1 MKKIF
6 ISILSAAMFAACAKT
21 ETEDVIPVNPE
32 PEDEAQTVYVEI
44 GATTGSNTK
53 ATYDENLKAY
63 WEAGDQILAVQGSAT
78 SKTNE
83 TGSSK
88 EYTANA
94 ESLMLSNGDNTN
106 EGTFN
111 GNITVHDSNNRYF
124 HFAYPS
130 NTTLRTIT
138 KTNGYSGIDKSYAT
152 TTTCSYTVPS
162 EQDGKWTP
170 FLCTSTTEKTT
181 ATNIT
186 NIDFGTSLNACL
198 AVRVFYHDGKTP
210 KPVKRI
216 RITSGNNIV
225 GTISATTANDGAF
238 SANMFASA
246 GGGTEINADNLH
258 TIAKLGNNY
267 EYRFEVLPVD
277 AGVLTVELVDAAGSK
292 IIRQTNPKTFKA
304 NTRSGVNVVW
314 DDATVNIDDK
324 PLTWYDDYAKNGF
337 SDMGANSVYVKGAK
351 IRGVGI
357 ENVKVIGVRLR
368 KLTDDG
374 QETGDENITYHP
386 NPDLSSLSSD
396 ENGTLS
402 FDSQLDNIPSGNY
415 YVRPYAII
423 INSDGAEQEI
433 ISTVHTAIVTSIP
446 TITSHTIRSSYN
458 NNSAVAKNNDLAGD
472 KIYTTVSLNDTFA
485 AVNLIE
491 SATLHYGGN
500 TFAIDAKGS
509 EVPTG
514 SIAYQ
519 QYSDCYAEIVF
530 KNGYT
535 LTTPKYTVN
544 VTGIPYEYI
553 FTDKS
558 ESTIKNDGWTWNNSV
573 GITSNQLHI
582 ANGRNNTGF
591 VVSRN
596 FYLPNNQNI
605 ETNCTL
611 VHRYY
616 RIGSGSANAYIG
628 ATASATSI
636 ASTTIKCTAS
646 GTLATGKNDDL
657 RTNTG
662 DITLTPSQDRVSI
675 SADRNGVG
683 TSYHYI
689 RSLKINYK

>member
-53 ATYDENLKAY
+53 ATYDENLAAY
-63 WEAGDQILAVQGSAT
+63 WEAGDQILAVQGSASSKDWVAFGGT
-78 SKTNE
+78 EYADGEPLSINSGEKTNSAIF
-83 TGSSK
+83 TGDIEVK
-88 EYTANA
+88 
-94 ESLMLSNGDNTN
+94 DNN
-106 EGTFN
+106 
-111 GNITVHDSNNRYF
+111 NNRFF

-130 NTTLRTIT
+130 NISLQT
-138 KTNGYSGIDKSYAT
+138 KTNIPATIFGSVTT
-152 TTTCSYTVPS
+152 TTTCSYTVPA

-170 FLCTSTTEKTT
+170 FLCTSTADKTT
-181 ATNIT
+181 AGNIKS
-186 NIDFGTSLNACL
+186 IDFGTSRNACF
-198 AVRVFYHDGKTP
+198 AVRVFETNGKTP
-210 KPVKRI
+210 KKI
-216 RITSGNNIV
+216 KSITITAENNIV
-225 GTISATTANDGAF
+225 GTISATTENDGSF
-238 SANMFASA
+238 NDDKVVFGIS
-246 GGGTEINADNLH
+246 GGGNMITADNLQN
-258 TIAKLGNNY
+258 IEPLNGLY
-267 EYRFEVLPVD
+267 EYRFEVLPVES
-277 AGVLTVELVDAAGSK
+277 GKITLTLSDESGSQIIREANSK
-292 IIRQTNPKTFKA
+292 IFAA
-304 NTRSGVNVVW
+304 NTRSGVNVYW
-314 DDATVNIDDK
+314 DDATISMDEPLSWYEDTTADKYSTLKTDVIYVNNV
-324 PLTWYDDYAKNGF
+324 A
-337 SDMGANSVYVKGAK
+337 VH
-351 IRGVGI
+351 GVGTSDI
-357 ENVKVIGVRLR
+357 TEVGVY
-368 KLTDDG
+368 
-374 QETGDENITYHP
+374 I
-386 NPDLSSLSSD
+386 
-396 ENGTLS
+396 NGTKYPENNVYLS
-402 FDSQLDNIPSGNY
+402 FNKEIAAYAGSGVY
-415 YVRPYAII
+415 TVKPYAVL
-423 INSDGAEQEI
+423 SGKGEI
-433 ISTVHTAIVTSIP
+433 TGEEKSVIVTGELSIA
-446 TITSHTIRSSYN
+446 SHTIRSSYN
-458 NNSAVAKNNDLAGD
+458 NNGTVAKTNDLNGD
-472 KIYTTVSLNDTFA
+472 KIYAAAAINDAYA
-485 AVNLIE
+485 AENLIE

-500 TFAIDAKGS
+500 TLAIDAKGS

-675 SADRNGVG
+675 SADRNGVI

>member
-21 ETEDVIPVNPE
+21 ETENVIPVNPE

-44 GATTGSNTK
+44 GATTGSDTK

-63 WEAGDQILAVQGSAT
+63 WEAGDQILAVQGHACDWKAGGNDKTIQADTLILNSGALTNSAIFAGT
-78 SKTNE
+78 INTQ
-83 TGSSK
+83 SSGAK
-88 EYTANA
+88 
-94 ESLMLSNGDNTN
+94 
-106 EGTFN
+106 
-111 GNITVHDSNNRYF
+111 YF
-124 HFAYPS
+124 HFAYPVTNTELYTYGKINAFNTS
-130 NTTLRTIT
+130 NTQT
-138 KTNGYSGIDKSYAT
+138 S
-152 TTTCSYTVPS
+152 TCTYTVPS

-181 ATNIT
+181 AANIT
-186 NIDFGTSLNACL
+186 NISFGKSRNACF
-198 AVRVFYHDGKTP
+198 AVRVFETDGKTP
-210 KPVKRI
+210 KKI
-216 RITSGNNIV
+216 KSITITAENNIV
-225 GTISATTANDGAF
+225 GTISATTENDGSF
-238 SANMFASA
+238 NDDKVVFGIS
-246 GGGTEINADNLH
+246 GGGNMITADNLQN
-258 TIAKLGNNY
+258 IEPLNGLY
-267 EYRFEVLPVD
+267 EYRFEVLPVES
-277 AGVLTVELVDAAGSK
+277 GKITLTLSDESGSQIIREANSK
-292 IIRQTNPKTFKA
+292 IFAA
-304 NTRSGVNVVW
+304 NTRSGVNVYW
-314 DDATVNIDDK
+314 DDATISMDEPLSWYEDTTADKYSTLKTDVIYVNNV
-324 PLTWYDDYAKNGF
+324 A
-337 SDMGANSVYVKGAK
+337 VH
-351 IRGVGI
+351 GVGTSDI
-357 ENVKVIGVRLR
+357 TEVGVY
-368 KLTDDG
+368 
-374 QETGDENITYHP
+374 I
-386 NPDLSSLSSD
+386 
-396 ENGTLS
+396 NGTKYPENNVYLS
-402 FDSQLDNIPSGNY
+402 FNKEIAAYAGSGVY
-415 YVRPYAII
+415 TVKPYAVL
-423 INSDGAEQEI
+423 SGKGEI
-433 ISTVHTAIVTSIP
+433 TGEEKSVIVTGELSIA
-446 TITSHTIRSSYN
+446 SHTIRSSYN
-458 NNSAVAKNNDLAGD
+458 NNGTVAKNKYLDGD
-472 KIYTTVSLNDTFA
+472 KIYATVSLNDTFA

-646 GTLATGKNDDL
+646 GTLAIGKNDDL

>member
-44 GATTGSNTK
+44 GATTGSDTK

-63 WEAGDQILAVQGSAT
+63 WEAGDQILVVQGLAVGNSYTITTKESTVQANSLNLTSGENSNSAIF
-78 SKTNE
+78 
-83 TGSSK
+83 
-88 EYTANA
+88 A
-94 ESLMLSNGDNTN
+94 
-106 EGTFN
+106 
-111 GNITVHDSNNRYF
+111 GNISTQTSDAKYF
-124 HFAYPS
+124 HFAYPASGTSLSTYGKKQGSSFS
-130 NTTLRTIT
+130 NVV
-138 KTNGYSGIDKSYAT
+138 N
-152 TTTCSYTVPS
+152 TTTCTYTVPS

-181 ATNIT
+181 AANIT

-198 AVRVFYHDGKTP
+198 AVRVFKHDGVTP
-210 KPVKRI
+210 KSVKRI
-216 RITSGNNIV
+216 RITAEKDIV

-238 SANMFASA
+238 SAGMFDKPT
-246 GGGTEINADNLH
+246 GGGTGINADNLH

-304 NTRSGVNVVW
+304 NYRSGINVVW
-314 DDATVNIDDK
+314 DDATISIDNQ

-337 SDMGANSVYVKGAK
+337 SNMGANSVYVKGAK

-374 QETGDENITYHP
+374 QETGDENIKYYP
-386 NPDLSSLSSD
+386 NSDLSSLSSD

-458 NNSAVAKNNDLAGD
+458 NNGAVAKNNDLDGD

-491 SATLHYGGN
+491 SATLHYGSN

-530 KNGYT
+530 KNGYKS
-535 LTTPKYTVN
+535 TTQSYTIN
-544 VTGIPYEYI
+544 VTGIPHIRTERAAKYTDFGWTSTGTITDAALGGIYNNATLTSPAFYI
-553 FTDKS
+553 PEPQTITVYTNISPSSGTTGNITVRCAS
-558 ESTIKNDGWTWNNSV
+558 ESTFDF
-573 GITSNQLHI
+573 
-582 ANGRNNTGF
+582 NGDNTRNTDVQAQEGM
-591 VVSRN
+591 
-596 FYLPNNQNI
+596 QQ
-605 ETNCTL
+605 
-611 VHRYY
+611 
-616 RIGSGSANAYIG
+616 
-628 ATASATSI
+628 
-636 ASTTIKCTAS
+636 
-646 GTLATGKNDDL
+646 
-657 RTNTG
+657 
-662 DITLTPSQDRVSI
+662 ITLTFKITNRVLPGS
-675 SADRNGVG
+675 R
-683 TSYHYI
+683 YI
-689 RSLKINYK
+689 KMNESKILYK

>member
-44 GATTGSNTK
+44 GATTGSDTK
-53 ATYDENLKAY
+53 ATYDKDLNAY
-63 WEAGDQILAVQGSAT
+63 WEAGDQILAVQGHACNWVAGGNKDTVKARELNILSGELTNSAIFKGT
-78 SKTNE
+78 IT
-83 TGSSK
+83 TQ
-88 EYTANA
+88 
-94 ESLMLSNGDNTN
+94 SNDAK
-106 EGTFN
+106 
-111 GNITVHDSNNRYF
+111 YF
-124 HFAYPS
+124 HFAYPTT
-130 NTTLRTIT
+130 NTELYTYGEIGAFG
-138 KTNGYSGIDKSYAT
+138 TNNSQ
-152 TTTCSYTVPS
+152 TTTCTYTVPA

-181 ATNIT
+181 AANIT
-186 NIDFGTSLNACL
+186 NIEFGESRNACF
-198 AVRVFYHDGKTP
+198 AVRVYGSDKTTP
-210 KPVKRI
+210 KKI
-216 RITSGNNIV
+216 KSITITAENNII
-225 GTISATTANDGAF
+225 GTLSATTENDASFANKTFGI
-238 SANMFASA
+238 S
-246 GGGTEINADNLH
+246 GGGNTITADNLQN
-258 TIAKLGNNY
+258 IEPLNGLY
-267 EYRFEVLPVD
+267 EYRFEVLPVES
-277 AGVLTVELVDAAGSK
+277 GKITLTLSDESGSQIIREANSK
-292 IIRQTNPKTFKA
+292 IFAA
-304 NTRSGVNVVW
+304 NTRSGVNVYW
-314 DDATVNIDDK
+314 DDATISMDEPLSWYEDTTADKYSTLKTDVIYVNNV
-324 PLTWYDDYAKNGF
+324 A
-337 SDMGANSVYVKGAK
+337 VH
-351 IRGVGI
+351 GVGTSDI
-357 ENVKVIGVRLR
+357 TEVGVY
-368 KLTDDG
+368 
-374 QETGDENITYHP
+374 I
-386 NPDLSSLSSD
+386 
-396 ENGTLS
+396 NGTKYPENNVYLS
-402 FDSQLDNIPSGNY
+402 FNKEIAAYAGSGVY
-415 YVRPYAII
+415 TVKPYAVL
-423 INSDGAEQEI
+423 SGKGEI
-433 ISTVHTAIVTSIP
+433 TGEEKSVIVTGELSIA
-446 TITSHTIRSSYN
+446 SHTIRSSYN
-458 NNSAVAKNNDLAGD
+458 NNGTVAKNNDLDGD
-472 KIYTTVSLNDTFA
+472 KIYAAAAINDAYA
-485 AVNLIE
+485 AENLIE

-500 TFAIDAKGS
+500 TLAIDAKGS
-509 EVPTG
+509 EFSTEN
-514 SIAYQ
+514 IAYQ
-519 QYSDCYAEIVF
+519 QYSNCYAEIVF
-530 KNGYT
+530 TNGYKS
-535 LTTPKYTVN
+535 TTQSYTIN

-683 TSYHYI
+683 ISYHYI

>member
-53 ATYDENLKAY
+53 ATYDKDLKAY
-63 WEAGDQILAVQGSAT
+63 WEAGDQILAVQGSAS
-78 SKTNE
+78 SKTSTAMGGTE
-83 TGSSK
+83 TADGK
-88 EYTANA
+88 P
-94 ESLMLSNGDNTN
+94 LSINSGEKTNSAIFTGDIEVKDNN
-106 EGTFN
+106 
-111 GNITVHDSNNRYF
+111 NNRFF

-130 NTTLRTIT
+130 NISLQT
-138 KTNGYSGIDKSYAT
+138 KTNIPATIFGSVTT
-152 TTTCSYTVPS
+152 TTTCSYTIPS

-170 FLCTSTTEKTT
+170 FLCTSTADKTK
-181 ATNIT
+181 AENIT

-238 SANMFASA
+238 SADMFASA

-458 NNSAVAKNNDLAGD
+458 NNGAVAKNNDLDGD
-472 KIYTTVSLNDTFA
+472 KIYATVSLNDTFA

-519 QYSDCYAEIVF
+519 QYSDCYAEIEL
-530 KNGYT
+530 KNGYKF
-535 LTTPKYTVN
+535 TTQSYTVN
-544 VTGIPYEYI
+544 VTGIPYSI
-553 FTDKS
+553 NFTDANPNGWNANNCKKQDN
-558 ESTIKNDGWTWNNSV
+558 STLIKKNEGYLISPRFFAAGDNYDISILVPVSAYRPSITRSYSPTVYVSV
-573 GITSNQLHI
+573 SDKATEQTNIYKTLSDPTNGTSPKY
-582 ANGRNNTGF
+582 
-591 VVSRN
+591 S
-596 FYLPNNQNI
+596 NI
-605 ETNCTL
+605 EGFAQITTQQSSICIYAKGNYNGID
-611 VHRYY
+611 VAGR
-616 RIGSGSANAYIG
+616 SAGVNVEKCE
-628 ATASATSI
+628 
-636 ASTTIKCTAS
+636 IK
-646 GTLATGKNDDL
+646 
-657 RTNTG
+657 
-662 DITLTPSQDRVSI
+662 
-675 SADRNGVG
+675 
-683 TSYHYI
+683 
-689 RSLKINYK
+689 YKL

>member
-44 GATTGSNTK
+44 GATTGSDTK

-63 WEAGDQILAVQGSAT
+63 WEAGDQILAVQGHAVDDSWG
-78 SKTNE
+78 SKKDTKYAN
-83 TGSSK
+83 TLNILSFDK
-88 EYTANA
+88 ANA
-94 ESLMLSNGDNTN
+94 IFS
-106 EGTFN
+106 
-111 GNITVHDSNNRYF
+111 GNITTQTNNAKYF
-124 HFAYPS
+124 HFAYPVS
-130 NTTLRTIT
+130 NTTLYTYGE
-138 KTNGYSGIDKSYAT
+138 TNYGSGKAT
-152 TTTCSYTVPS
+152 NTTTCTYTVPS

-170 FLCTSTTEKTT
+170 FLCTSTTEKKT
-181 ATNIT
+181 AENIT

-198 AVRVFYHDGKTP
+198 AVRVFKHDGVTP
-210 KPVKRI
+210 KSVKRI
-216 RITSGNNIV
+216 RITAEKDII
-225 GTISATTANDGAF
+225 GTIFATTANDGAF
-238 SANMFASA
+238 SANMFEST
-246 GGGTEINADNLH
+246 GGGTGINADNLH

-337 SDMGANSVYVKGAK
+337 SNMGANSVYVKGAR

-386 NPDLSSLSSD
+386 NSDLSSLSSD

-458 NNSAVAKNNDLAGD
+458 NNGAVTKTNELDGD
-472 KIYTTVSLNDTFA
+472 KIYA
-485 AVNLIE
+485 AASIDDAFVANNLIE

-500 TFAIDAKGS
+500 TLTIDAKGTQF
-509 EVPTG
+509 PTG
-514 SIAYQ
+514 NIAYQ

-530 KNGYT
+530 KNGYKS
-535 LTTPKYTVN
+535 TTQSYTVN
-544 VTGIPYEYI
+544 VTGIPYSI
-553 FTDKS
+553 NFTDATPNGWNANNCKKQDD
-558 ESTIKNDGWTWNNSV
+558 STLIKKNEGYLISPRFFVADDNYDISILVPVSAYRPSV
-573 GITSNQLHI
+573 TRSYSPTVYVSVSDKATEQTNIYKTLSDPTNGTSPKY
-582 ANGRNNTGF
+582 
-591 VVSRN
+591 S
-596 FYLPNNQNI
+596 NI
-605 ETNCTL
+605 EGFAQITTQQSSICIYAKGNYNGID
-611 VHRYY
+611 VAGR
-616 RIGSGSANAYIG
+616 SAGVNVEKCE
-628 ATASATSI
+628 
-636 ASTTIKCTAS
+636 IK
-646 GTLATGKNDDL
+646 
-657 RTNTG
+657 
-662 DITLTPSQDRVSI
+662 
-675 SADRNGVG
+675 
-683 TSYHYI
+683 
-689 RSLKINYK
+689 YKL

>member
-44 GATTGSNTK
+44 GATTGSDTK
-53 ATYDENLKAY
+53 ATYDKDLKAY
-63 WEAGDQILAVQGSAT
+63 WEAGDQILAVQGSAS
-78 SKTNE
+78 SKTSTAMGGTE
-83 TGSSK
+83 TADGK
-88 EYTANA
+88 P
-94 ESLMLSNGDNTN
+94 LSINSGEKTNSAIFTGDIEVKDNN
-106 EGTFN
+106 
-111 GNITVHDSNNRYF
+111 NNRFF

-130 NTTLRTIT
+130 NISLQT
-138 KTNGYSGIDKSYAT
+138 KTNIPATIFGSVTT

-181 ATNIT
+181 AANIT

-238 SANMFASA
+238 SADMFASA

-458 NNSAVAKNNDLAGD
+458 NNGAVAKNNDLDGD

-544 VTGIPYEYI
+544 VTGIPHIRTERAAKYTDFGWTSTGTITDAALGGIYNNATLTSPAFYI
-553 FTDKS
+553 PEPQTITVYTNISPSSGTTGNITVRCAS
-558 ESTIKNDGWTWNNSV
+558 ESTFDF
-573 GITSNQLHI
+573 
-582 ANGRNNTGF
+582 NGDNTRNTDVQAQEGM
-591 VVSRN
+591 
-596 FYLPNNQNI
+596 QQ
-605 ETNCTL
+605 
-611 VHRYY
+611 
-616 RIGSGSANAYIG
+616 
-628 ATASATSI
+628 
-636 ASTTIKCTAS
+636 
-646 GTLATGKNDDL
+646 
-657 RTNTG
+657 
-662 DITLTPSQDRVSI
+662 ITLTFKITNRVLPGS
-675 SADRNGVG
+675 R
-683 TSYHYI
+683 YI
-689 RSLKINYK
+689 KMNESKILYK

>member
-1 MKKIF
+1 
-6 ISILSAAMFAACAKT
+6 MFAACAKT

-44 GATTGSNTK
+44 GATTGSDTK

-63 WEAGDQILAVQGSAT
+63 WEAGDQILAVEGHLIDDSWGKDNDTKSAD
-78 SKTNE
+78 KLNE
-83 TGSSK
+83 TSFEK
-88 EYTANA
+88 ANA
-94 ESLMLSNGDNTN
+94 VFG
-106 EGTFN
+106 GT
-111 GNITVHDSNNRYF
+111 ITVKNENTEYF
-124 HFAYPS
+124 HFAYPVS
-130 NTTLRTIT
+130 NTTLYTYGE
-138 KTNGYSGIDKSYAT
+138 TNYGSKNAT
-152 TTTCSYTVPS
+152 NTTTCTYTVPA

-181 ATNIT
+181 AANIT
-186 NIDFGTSLNACL
+186 NINFGTSLNACL
-198 AVRVFYHDGKTP
+198 AVRVFKHDGVTP
-210 KPVKRI
+210 KSVKRI
-216 RITSGNNIV
+216 RITAEKDIV

-238 SANMFASA
+238 SAGMFEST
-246 GGGTEINADNLH
+246 GGGTGINADNLH

-267 EYRFEVLPVD
+267 EYRFEVLPVE

-386 NPDLSSLSSD
+386 NSDLSSLSSD

-458 NNSAVAKNNDLAGD
+458 NNGAVAKTNELDGD
-472 KIYTTVSLNDTFA
+472 KIYA
-485 AVNLIE
+485 AVSIDDAFVANNLIE

-500 TFAIDAKGS
+500 TLTIDAKGTQF
-509 EVPTG
+509 PTG
-514 SIAYQ
+514 NIAYQ
-519 QYSDCYAEIVF
+519 QYSDCYAEIVL
-530 KNGYT
+530 KNKYP
-535 LTTPKYTVN
+535 LTTQSYTVN
-544 VTGIPYEYI
+544 VTGIPYSI
-553 FTDKS
+553 NFD
-558 ESTIKNDGWTWNNSV
+558 STSPAGWEVNNLKKNP
-573 GITSNQLHI
+573 GI
-582 ANGRNNTGF
+582 
-591 VVSRN
+591 
-596 FYLPNNQNI
+596 YL
-605 ETNCTL
+605 
-611 VHRYY
+611 
-616 RIGSGSANAYIG
+616 
-628 ATASATSI
+628 SAT
-636 ASTTIKCTAS
+636 
-646 GTLATGKNDDL
+646 TGYCLSPEFYVPQDL
-657 RTNTG
+657 K
-662 DITLTPSQDRVSI
+662 VSI
-675 SADRNGVG
+675 SVPVYAYAASLNPSRYKPSVYVSASNTAVASGNATNLTGGNSTSPSQSSFTNINPILDFTNTVNRVCIYANGKGINLVATNGVMLN
-683 TSYHYI
+683 YC
-689 RSLKINYK
+689 KIEYAK